1 MQRGDRREHGE
12 VLNRARTQPTI
23 GGRRGQIADCVNW
36 IEWIELGWPLDEA
49 GYQAAGL
56 CT

>member
-12 VLNRARTQPTI
+12 VLDRARTRPTI